1 MIAVPHRQQRRRQA
15 AERYGRLAEH
25 LCVWRLRFTG
35 YRVLRQRLRTPV
47 GEVDILARR
56 GDTLMIVEVKAR
68 TSLDTAAFALP
79 PEKQRRL
86 MQIARYLHASSYGRN
101 ARTLRFDVMLVAPWR
116 WPRHIVNAFGVDQI
130 VY

>member
-1 MIAVPHRQQRRRQA
+1 LTAAPNRQQQRRQA

-35 YRVLRQRLRTPV
+35 YRILHQRLRTPV

-68 TSLDTAAFALP
+68 TSFDAAAHALP

-86 MQIARYLHASSYGRN
+86 IQIARYLQASPYGRN
-101 ARTLRFDVMLVAPWR
+101 MQTLRFDVMLVAPMR